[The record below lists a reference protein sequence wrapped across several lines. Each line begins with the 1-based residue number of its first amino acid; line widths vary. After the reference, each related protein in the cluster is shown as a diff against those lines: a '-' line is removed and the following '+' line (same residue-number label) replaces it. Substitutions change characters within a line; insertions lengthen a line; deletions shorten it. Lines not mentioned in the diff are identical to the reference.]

1 LLQVQIKFKNVFLTT
16 INLIKM
22 ALYRFRVTF
31 EDYDDVSREVDIKS
45 THTFADL
52 HQAIHQSIGYN
63 PDHSSSFYISND
75 QWTKGQ
81 EIAFKPSER
90 KISRGVALM
99 ENSKLAAFID
109 DPHQKFYYT
118 SNFDRP
124 FDFHVELVK
133 ILDETAGVTY
143 PATVKTTGEA
153 PRQFGNV
160 IVPTDDPGEAE
171 GEDFDFLNEMEYN
184 PEETEDFSE
193 VSDTGELVGVKEE
206 ESHDEEDEFG
216 GDFAD
221 NEGFDDDEPGSSRG
235 KNDDY

>member
-1 LLQVQIKFKNVFLTT
+1 
-16 INLIKM
+16 M

-52 HQAIHQSIGYN
+52 HQAIHKSIGYN
-63 PDHSSSFYISND
+63 PDYTSSFYISND
-75 QWTKGQ
+75 QWTKGE

-90 KISRGVALM
+90 KINRGVALM

-118 SNFDRP
+118 SNFERP

-133 ILDETAGVTY
+133 ILDETPGVTY
-143 PATVKTTGEA
+143 PATVKSAGEA
-153 PRQFGNV
+153 PKQFGNV
-160 IVPTDDPGEAE
+160 YTPTAEAAAAD
-171 GEDFDFLNEMEYN
+171 EDFDFLNEMEYN
-184 PEETEDFSE
+184 PEETEDFAE
-193 VSDTGELVGVKEE
+193 VSDTGELVTDKEE

-221 NEGFDDDEPGSSRG
+221 NDGFDDDDHGGGRG

>member
-1 LLQVQIKFKNVFLTT
+1 
-16 INLIKM
+16 M

-63 PDHSSSFYISND
+63 PDYSSSFYISND
-75 QWTKGQ
+75 QWTKGE
-81 EIAFKPSER
+81 EIAFKPNER

-99 ENSKLAAFID
+99 ENSKLTAFID

-118 SNFDRP
+118 SNFERP

-133 ILDETAGVTY
+133 ILDETPGVTY
-143 PATVKTTGEA
+143 PATVKSVGEA
-153 PRQFGNV
+153 PKQFGNV
-160 IVPTDDPGEAE
+160 YVPAAEAAAADDE
-171 GEDFDFLNEMEYN
+171 FDFLNETEYN
-184 PEETEDFSE
+184 PEEAEDFTE
-193 VSDTGELVGVKEE
+193 VPGTGDTADEHEDE
-206 ESHDEEDEFG
+206 AHDEEDEFG

-221 NEGFDDDEPGSSRG
+221 NDGFDEDEPSSRRG
-235 KNDDY
+235 KDDDY

>member
-1 LLQVQIKFKNVFLTT
+1 
-16 INLIKM
+16 M

-63 PDHSSSFYISND
+63 PDYSSSFYISND
-75 QWTKGQ
+75 QWTKGE
-81 EIAFKPSER
+81 EIAYKPSER
-90 KISRGVALM
+90 KVNRGVALM

-133 ILDETAGVTY
+133 ILDETPGVTY
-143 PATVKTTGEA
+143 PATVKTAGEA
-153 PRQFGNV
+153 PKQFGNV
-160 IVPTDDPGEAE
+160 YTPTAE
-171 GEDFDFLNEMEYN
+171 TAAADEDFDFLNELEYN
-184 PEETEDFSE
+184 PEETEDFTE
-193 VSDTGELVGVKEE
+193 VSETGELVVDKEE
-206 ESHDEEDEFG
+206 ESHEDEFG

-221 NEGFDDDEPGSSRG
+221 NEGFDDEDHGGGRG

>member
-1 LLQVQIKFKNVFLTT
+1 
-16 INLIKM
+16 M

-31 EDYDDVSREVDIKS
+31 EDYDDISREVDIKS

-63 PDHSSSFYISND
+63 PDYSSSFYISND
-75 QWTKGQ
+75 QWTKGE

-99 ENSKLAAFID
+99 ENSKLSSFID

-133 ILDETAGVTY
+133 ILDETPGVTY

-153 PRQFGNV
+153 PKQFGNV
-160 IVPTDDPGEAE
+160 YTPTAE
-171 GEDFDFLNEMEYN
+171 TAVAAEDFDFLNEVEFN
-184 PEETEDFSE
+184 PEDAEDFSE
-193 VSDTGELVGVKEE
+193 VTETGAAVSDHDEDEA
-206 ESHDEEDEFG
+206 HDEEDEFG
-216 GDFAD
+216 GEFSD
-221 NEGFDDDEPGSSRG
+221 NEGFDDDDHSGSRG
-235 KNDDY
+235 RGGDDY

>member
-1 LLQVQIKFKNVFLTT
+1 
-16 INLIKM
+16 M

-31 EDYDDVSREVDIKS
+31 EDYDDISREVDIKS

-63 PDHSSSFYISND
+63 PDYSSSFYISND
-75 QWTKGQ
+75 QWTKGE
-81 EIAFKPSER
+81 EIAFKPNER
-90 KISRGVALM
+90 KVSRGVALM
-99 ENSKLAAFID
+99 ENSKLSSFID

-153 PRQFGNV
+153 PKQFGNV
-160 IVPTDDPGEAE
+160 YTPAAE
-171 GEDFDFLNEMEYN
+171 TAAAADDFDFLNEVEFN
-184 PEETEDFSE
+184 PEDAEDFSE
-193 VSDTGELVGVKEE
+193 VTETGAAVS
-206 ESHDEEDEFG
+206 SHDEDEAHGDDEDEFG

-221 NEGFDDDEPGSSRG
+221 NEGFDDDENGSSRSRG
-235 KNDDY
+235 GDDY